1 MACSLPFLNLLM
13 VSMRRIKDVSAQ
25 VQLPTGA
32 KLLLLIYLAINL
44 STLVLAFPDAH
55 RRHRF
60 KLITFDRTYRL
71 VSAASAI
78 IADLPL
84 SHSCTTITTP
94 AQPCSAS

>member
-32 KLLLLIYLAINL
+32 KLLLLIYLATNVL
-44 STLVLAFPDAH
+44 TLVLVLAFPDGH

-60 KLITFDRTYRL
+60 KLFTFDRTYRL
-71 VSAASAI
+71 VSFC
-78 IADLPL
+78 
-84 SHSCTTITTP
+84 HNCTSD
-94 AQPCSAS
+94 PCVP